1 MRNVAI
7 LALAGLLTACASTTS
22 AGQPATGAPA
32 PPTPVRSAPVQPAP
46 AQTAVTQPAVSVP
59 APVDPVA
66 AAAAVDPT
74 YVIGPDDVLAILYW
88 RDKDTSADV
97 MVRPDG
103 KITLPLLNDIQA
115 AGLTPDQLRAAI
127 QKASEKYFQDP
138 NVSVVV
144 KAVNS
149 RKVYVTGAVGRPGP
163 YPLTSRTTVLQMLAQ
178 AGGIGDFAKKDK
190 IAVLR
195 TENGETKRYPF
206 NYKDVIQGK
215 KLEQN
220 IELRP
225 GDTLIVP

>member
-1 MRNVAI
+1 MRRVAI
-7 LALAGLLTACASTTS
+7 VALAVLLPAGAFAQS
-22 AGQPATGAPA
+22 AGTAPA
-32 PPTPVRSAPVQPAP
+32 AP
-46 AQTAVTQPAVSVP
+46 TQPGTTVP
-59 APVDPVA
+59 APVDPAA

-74 YVIGPDDVLAILYW
+74 YTIGPDDVLAILFW
-88 RDKDTSADV
+88 RDKDQSTDV

-115 AGLTPDQLRAAI
+115 AGLTPDQLRGVV

-149 RKVYVTGAVGRPGP
+149 RKVYVTGSVARPGP
-163 YPLTSRTTVLQMLAQ
+163 YPLTGRTTVLQMLAQ
-178 AGGIGDFAKKDK
+178 AGGVGDFAKRDK

-195 TENGETKRYPF
+195 TENGQTQSYPF
-206 NYKDVIQGK
+206 NYKDVIKGK

-225 GDTLIVP
+225 GDTIIVP

>member
-1 MRNVAI
+1 MRRVAI
-7 LALAGLLTACASTTS
+7 VALTALLPIGAFAQAPGATPQ
-22 AGQPATGAPA
+22 APAQPAGAP
-32 PPTPVRSAPVQPAP
+32 PQSPVQPAAAAP
-46 AQTAVTQPAVSVP
+46 TAVEP
-59 APVDPVA
+59 A
-66 AAAAVDPT
+66 AATAVDPSYT
-74 YVIGPDDVLAILYW
+74 IGPDDVLAILFW
-88 RDKDTSADV
+88 RDKDTSTEV

-127 QKASEKYFQDP
+127 QKVSEKYFQEP

-149 RKVYVTGAVGRPGP
+149 RKVYVTGAVGKPGP
-163 YPLTSRTTVLQMLAQ
+163 YLLTSRTTVLQMLAQ
-178 AGGIGDFAKKDK
+178 AGGLGDFAKKDK

-206 NYKDVIQGK
+206 NYKDVIDGK

-225 GDTLIVP
+225 GDTVIVP

>member
-1 MRNVAI
+1 MTFISPSLSTI
-7 LALAGLLTACASTTS
+7 LAALAFTAGVSASPFVS
-22 AGQPATGAPA
+22 PAA
-32 PPTPVRSAPVQPAP
+32 
-46 AQTAVTQPAVSVP
+46 AQQ
-59 APVDPVA
+59 PVA
-66 AAAAVDPT
+66 DPAAVDPT
-74 YVIGPDDVLAILYW
+74 YTIGPDDVLQVLYW
-88 RDKDTSADV
+88 RDKDTSAEV

-115 AGLTPDQLRAAI
+115 AGLTPEQLRDVI
-127 QKASEKYFQDP
+127 QKASEKFFQDP

-149 RKVYVTGAVGRPGP
+149 RKVYVTGSVGRPGP

-178 AGGIGDFAKKDK
+178 AGGLGDYAKKDK

-195 TENGETKRYPF
+195 TVDGETKRYPF
-206 NYKDVIQGK
+206 NYKQVIEGK

-225 GDTLIVP
+225 GDTVIVP